1 MAGAGG
7 ASTAVG
13 WAVSAGVE
21 TDNRS
26 SRSERMAQDY
36 SKAVHAKKKRRINA
50 LSRSGKGLENR
61 GPAPIL
67 VLSAPVGALLPIWR
81 RHGKRNPLQC
91 IRRHARRPVPRL
103 FRAARELRGRIRRR
117 GSV

>member
-26 SRSERMAQDY
+26 SNSERIATHY
-36 SKAVHAKKKRRINA
+36 SKAASAINTNKIN
-50 LSRSGKGLENR
+50 LLPPQGKGLENR
-61 GPAPIL
+61 RPAPIL

-103 FRAARELRGRIRRR
+103 F
-117 GSV
+117 